1 MHKDQEDRFMEY
13 LRGMRMLLL
22 EIRENLKNL
31 SGKVDELHKRMGKL
45 ELKDEYKKLD
55 ATIDNLSKLKDS
67 FSSPISIVGR
77 NPPVFTD
84 PPKK

>member
-13 LRGMRMLLL
+13 LKGMRMLLL
-22 EIRENLKNL
+22 GIREDLKNL

-45 ELKDEYKKLD
+45 ELKDEYRKLD

-67 FSSPISIVGR
+67 FPSPINVVGR